1 MGIDPEV
8 HGDLPEELQPYSGF
22 LIRRAQQLHLDVWAD
37 GSFKG
42 ITGIQFGVLVLV
54 ERHPLLDQ
62 KTLGAHLALDRSTI
76 AGIVSRLE
84 RQGFLTRTVDED
96 DARRRLLELTPSGTA
111 ALLELR
117 NHAAAVDERLTAPLS
132 EVERLELRRLLGVL
146 ITHHTAPA
154 DEQRGAQR
162 E

>member
-1 MGIDPEV
+1 MGIDPDV

-37 GSFKG
+37 GSFQG

-54 ERHPLLDQ
+54 GRHPLLDQ

-84 RQGFLTRTVDED
+84 RQGLLTRTVDD
-96 DARRRLLELTPSGTA
+96 NDGRRRLLELTPSGTA
-111 ALLELR
+111 ALRELR
-117 NHAAAVDERLTAPLS
+117 HHASSVNERLTAPLS
-132 EVERLELRRLLGVL
+132 DAERLELRRLLGVL
-146 ITHHTAPA
+146 ITHHTAPGLGRDA
-154 DEQRGAQR
+154 APPE
-162 E
+162 

>member
-8 HGDLPEELQPYSGF
+8 HGDLPDELQPYSGF

-37 GSFKG
+37 GSFNG

-84 RQGFLTRTVDED
+84 RQGLITRSVGDA
-96 DARRRLLELTPSGTA
+96 DARRRLLELTPAGADALVELRRHA
-111 ALLELR
+111 AL
-117 NHAAAVDERLTAPLS
+117 VDQRLTAPLS
-132 EVERLELRRLLGVL
+132 EPERLELRRLLGVL

-154 DEQRGAQR
+154 AGESESLR